1 MINIEARLIQKLI
14 FNVHSHRR
22 KQELKR
28 NGGFLLPMLICI
40 LLMKNVGQAQSPAQ
54 YIKAGDRAVADQK
67 WDEAYSY
74 FEQGYLLDTSS
85 FDLSQRYADAA
96 RQIHRSLLA
105 EKLYQKNYD
114 KDNGTINP
122 DGLFWLAMMQKQNG
136 KYEDAQRNFKKYV
149 KKHKSTG
156 SRDLIKR
163 AAHETKSAVWAMDHF
178 NQQKLDDKSARV
190 IPAIGCKSYLKTIS
204 RLPENINS
212 GESEIAPRLVEG
224 KLFFSGYEADKWKMK
239 EADWHV
245 KASALNADSLTILSS
260 DIDQVTKIELDNQTS
275 NANFSKQNDKVYFS
289 RSNGA
294 STQMM
299 VATFD
304 GNVLSDAKPLEI
316 INTEGTIN
324 SMPFPANVN
333 GVEYLFFISDR
344 EGGEGGL
351 DIWYSINK
359 GGWSKPKNAGSKINT
374 EGDEVTP
381 FFSEGNLYFSSDW
394 HEGFGGFDIFKAAYT
409 GTSFE
414 RVENVGSVFNSS
426 YNDLGYSISEENDN
440 TIWHFFSSNRP
451 VVADSDL
458 ACCNDIYVVEEQK
471 VCADDDSEHE
481 FTGTLDSLMRELPV
495 VLYFHND
502 EPNPDSWDTTTILT
516 YRGAYDSYK
525 KLLPR
530 YIKEN
535 TKGLK
540 GEKLN
545 DATDITNDFFE
556 LKVDKGL
563 NDLNLFSDL
572 LLKEL
577 QKGRSLDISVRGFAS
592 PRAQTDY
599 NLSLTKRRTAS
610 LVNFLRVDSAG
621 VFAPYIDDLA
631 ANGARL
637 TFTLLPFGEFKADKS
652 VSDDLVDEKNSIY
665 NRAAC
670 LERKIEIESVREIL
684 PTQKKAELKLE
695 LDTFSFGSIGKY
707 DEVNRRIQ
715 IENRGNAILQI
726 DSVIAECGCTEPHL
740 DKYTI
745 PPGDHATLD
754 IGFRP
759 FGSKD
764 HVVKHVYIYIAGEEP
779 RVITFD
785 ADIKK

>member
-14 FNVHSHRR
+14 FNVHCNRR

-28 NGGFLLPMLICI
+28 KGSFFLPMFMCF
-40 LLMKNVGQAQSPAQ
+40 LLMKIVGQAQSPAQ
-54 YIKAGDRAVADQK
+54 YLKAGDRAVADQK
-67 WDEAYSY
+67 WDEAFSY
-74 FEQGYLLDTSS
+74 FEQGYQLDTSS
-85 FDLSQRYADAA
+85 FELTQRCADAA

-114 KDNGTINP
+114 KDNGTLNP
-122 DGLFWLAMMQKQNG
+122 DGLFWLALMQKQNG
-136 KYEDAQRNFKKYV
+136 KYEDAQRNFKKYI

-163 AAHETKSAVWAMDHF
+163 AAHETKSAVWAMDHYG
-178 NQQKLDDKSARV
+178 QRKLDDKSVRV
-190 IPAIGCKSYLKTIS
+190 TPALGCKSYLKTIS

-212 GESEIAPRLVEG
+212 GESEIAPHLIES
-224 KLFFSGYEADKWKMK
+224 KLFFSGYEGEKWKMK
-239 EADWHV
+239 VADWHV
-245 KASALNADSLTILSS
+245 QASDLAADTLAFLSS
-260 DIDQVTKIELDNQTS
+260 DIEQVRNMDADTQTS
-275 NANFSKQNDKVYFS
+275 NANFSLHNDHAYFS
-289 RSNGA
+289 RGNGV
-294 STQMM
+294 STQIFS
-299 VATFD
+299 ASFD
-304 GNVLSDAKPLEI
+304 GNALNDVTSLEL
-316 INTEGTIN
+316 INAEGTVN
-324 SMPFPANVN
+324 TMPFSASIN
-333 GVEYLFFISDR
+333 GAEYLFFVSDR

-351 DIWYSINK
+351 DIWYTANK
-359 GGWSKPKNAGSKINT
+359 NGWSKPKNVGSRINT

-381 FFSEGNLYFSSDW
+381 FFSNSKLYFSSNW
-394 HEGFGGFDIFKAAYT
+394 HEGFGGFDIFSAAFS

-414 RVENVGSVFNSS
+414 RTENVGSVYNSS
-426 YNDLGYSISEENDN
+426 YNDLGYSSSEETDN
-440 TIWHFFSSNRP
+440 TIWHFFTSNRP
-451 VVADSDL
+451 IIADSDL

-471 VCADDDSEHE
+471 VCADDHSEIE
-481 FTGTLDSLMRELPV
+481 YTGTLDSLMRELPV

-502 EPNPDSWDTTTILT
+502 EPNPDTWDTTTTLS
-516 YRGAYDSYK
+516 YREAYHSYK

-535 TKGLK
+535 TKGLS
-540 GEKLN
+540 GEKLE
-545 DATDITNDFFE
+545 DATDMTNDFFE

-599 NLSLTKRRTAS
+599 NLSLTQRRTAS

-670 LERKIEIESVREIL
+670 LERKIEIESVSEIS

-695 LDTFSFGSIGKY
+695 LDSFSFGSIGKY
-707 DEVNRRIQ
+707 DEVKRSIQ
-715 IENRGNAILQI
+715 IENPGNAVLLI

-745 PPGDHATLD
+745 PPGEHATLD

-764 HVVKHVYIYIAGEEP
+764 HVVKRVYIYVAGEEP